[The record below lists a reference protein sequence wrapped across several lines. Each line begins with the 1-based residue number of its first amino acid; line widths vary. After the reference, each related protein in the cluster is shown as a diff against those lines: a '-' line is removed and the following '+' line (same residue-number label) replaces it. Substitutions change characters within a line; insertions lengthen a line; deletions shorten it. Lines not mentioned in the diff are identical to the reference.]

1 MEKRECTDIWKEF
14 QEKLKQD
21 ALTESDFTV
30 EMGVYLQPLVCG
42 EAAAPRRRKFLEA
55 PYDIYEGADRVSVVL
70 HCADDDYRFDVLP
83 DGTLWKLAFVECI
96 TLPVYD
102 LNIFPYT
109 EFAPLDKKELHI
121 RREKALACVSDG
133 KGEYICARS
142 WVPFYSDGLSYIAY
156 SAWYECRINGENV
169 EIREFQENK
178 CEVVI
183 YNHIWR
189 SMYFTTGHLRAVIAY
204 SEYMELFEYIWKDR
218 AASAGWKI
226 SFVYTDESTV
236 LVFNR

>member
-1 MEKRECTDIWKEF
+1 MGYFLELNMEKRECFDIW
-14 QEKLKQD
+14 
-21 ALTESDFTV
+21 
-30 EMGVYLQPLVCG
+30 
-42 EAAAPRRRKFLEA
+42 
-55 PYDIYEGADRVSVVL
+55 
-70 HCADDDYRFDVLP
+70 
-83 DGTLWKLAFVECI
+83 
-96 TLPVYD
+96 
-102 LNIFPYT
+102 N
-109 EFAPLDKKELHI
+109 
-121 RREKALACVSDG
+121 
-133 KGEYICARS
+133 
-142 WVPFYSDGLSYIAY
+142 
-156 SAWYECRINGENV
+156 
-169 EIREFQENK
+169 EFQENK